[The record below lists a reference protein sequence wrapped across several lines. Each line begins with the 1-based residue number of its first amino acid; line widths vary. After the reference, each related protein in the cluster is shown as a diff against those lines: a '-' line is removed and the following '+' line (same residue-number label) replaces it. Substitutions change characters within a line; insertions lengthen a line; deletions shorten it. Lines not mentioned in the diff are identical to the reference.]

1 MMKMKRAA
9 ISSLALAT
17 ACLLLAACAP
27 EPRDNTTSVK
37 RGEAS
42 FEENC
47 SPCHGAQG
55 RGPSMDDIR
64 ALSPDGLRA
73 AIRNHPTAGQIPERL
88 PAARVQEIIEF
99 LEE

>member
-1 MMKMKRAA
+1 MLIIKRATQ
-9 ISSLALAT
+9 SSWSLAI
-17 ACLLLAACAP
+17 ACFLLAACAP
-27 EPRDNTTSVK
+27 EQRDSATSIK

-64 ALSPDGLRA
+64 SLSPDGLRA

>member
-1 MMKMKRAA
+1 MM
-9 ISSLALAT
+9 IFQAT
-17 ACLLLAACAP
+17 AHHVWPLVLACALLAACAP
-27 EPRDNTTSVK
+27 EQDKTSAVD
-37 RGEAS
+37 RGSAL
-42 FEENC
+42 FDENC

-55 RGPSMDDIR
+55 RGPSMDEIR

-99 LEE
+99 LED

>member
-1 MMKMKRAA
+1 MRTIKRTTLT
-9 ISSLALAT
+9 SWSLAI
-17 ACLLLAACAP
+17 ACVLLAACAP
-27 EPRDNTTSVK
+27 EQRDSQASVK
-37 RGEAS
+37 RGGEL

>member
-1 MMKMKRAA
+1 MMTIKQAA
-9 ISSLALAT
+9 RSSWSLAI
-17 ACLLLAACAP
+17 ACLLLGACAP
-27 EPRDNTTSVK
+27 EQRDSAASIK
-37 RGEAS
+37 RGGEL
-42 FEENC
+42 FDENC

-64 ALSPDGLRA
+64 SLSPDGLRA